1 MIEFKDKTGPGFAGV
16 EKQINRLEN
25 AAQKGSDALNKMG
38 QTAKASSANAGSA
51 MKGMG
56 ESARQAAKETKAAEK
71 TNSHYEKSMQ
81 KLEKQTRKLYKSFL
95 ALAKE
100 KIQILLEVKDKL
112 TPYLAKVR
120 SWMKS
125 FTGKVWNLTI
135 KVTDIATASI
145 RGVLKLLK
153 DPLLKAGKILGIDL
167 DLNGSIDAFKEFE
180 AAMSQVKV
188 ISGASAPQFEKL
200 TEKAK
205 EMGVTT
211 KFTATEA
218 ANALSDLGTAGWNS
232 QDMLG
237 GIEGIMNL
245 AAASGE
251 ELGTVSAIVTE
262 TLAAFGLQAYD
273 SGHFADV
280 LAQAS
285 ANANTTVSLL
295 GQAFK
300 DVAPVAGAM
309 KYSVEDTSFALGLM
323 ANASIRGSAAGTS
336 LKTAL
341 DNLASPTKQMQE
353 AMQRYGISM
362 TDSSGETKSL
372 KGVMDN
378 LRSSLGGLSETQ
390 QKAAASTI
398 FGEEA
403 MAGMLAIIKTSP
415 EEYERLAE
423 AIGHADGA
431 SKRMADTM
439 GDNLKG
445 SLEILQGS
453 VEEVKLSFG
462 ERLSP
467 YIRQFAEWL
476 ADMMPAV
483 EEGMNHLMDY
493 IDEKIDWV
501 KKEIAT
507 FTATA
512 DWKNADFFGKVSISW
527 DRLIATPFM
536 SWWKSTGSNMV
547 SDVMSSLGRGIGTG
561 ISITLSTLFGIDVS
575 SVAGEGASIGGA
587 FAGGLME
594 GLGSADLSGLFT
606 KAVGGVFKSAGKL
619 LPGGAKA
626 DLGSVFSTMLIAKMG
641 TSLVKGVRGIGSLF
655 APTLAP
661 ASSPAGVGG
670 AGGTFLRR
678 AIGGFSVAPEVSG
691 TGLAGGTGL
700 LGMAGKAG
708 IMLGSGA
715 TSSAGLIMSGGGAIA
730 GGVIGGATLISGGAD
745 LYRGFQSK
753 DKKEKDAYT
762 DSGIY
767 KVGGVASG
775 ALTGAII
782 GGIIPVIGPAI
793 GALVGSGIGGIL
805 GKLKGDSV
813 IKDYEQEAEAA
824 QKAEAEAA
832 LKQSKAFITTG
843 KAVKDVT
850 FGVKELDKAF
860 KDSSV
865 SAEEFSKMYKRAVDD
880 NLKNHFGDIKLSMEE
895 IKALASKI
903 VMGDNAQNLTL
914 FQTAVEAT
922 KQRVTELQGVIQKLK
937 RIEWERGLGLSFTT
951 TENESYKA
959 EMDSYLGGVEE
970 YLRGKQYETHTAY
983 ELLLKPEVVTE
994 FDESV
999 NDAYA
1004 EVLKQFSDESIVL
1017 KQKVDIALETGKWSE
1032 VEDSRNKID
1041 KLMERV
1047 SGSETEATFEALK
1060 IKYTGTGADLDPESF
1075 RALQDEMQAQVQLL
1089 NAGLDDGLKK
1099 GLSGLMLARDL
1110 GEDNGGISQS
1120 DYDKAEKKLI
1130 NEYTVEI
1137 NELKERVQRFNFEAI
1152 DSAYGDELAGI
1163 LPDLEGD
1170 VAERLQQA
1178 MNQAIA
1184 AGADVRKWDLSTAI
1198 KWLDLEGEGIDD
1210 TTQENIASIVSEIA
1224 KSLPTSLFESTKKEM
1239 ETIDYVALAA
1249 SMGMQLEGAFTGV
1262 EMTPVAGAVQAGIST
1277 AYDNV
1282 DLLAATHAVREKAEV
1297 MFIAEFGP
1305 AFNVDTDVNVKATYH
1320 LLNPYSP
1327 PKLLNILK
1335 VPNSSNDD
1343 GEVESKTDVGHN
1355 ACGGFVSG
1363 KQLSWIGEEGPEA
1376 IIPLVPS
1383 RRQRAIDLYEQTGR
1397 VLGLGRNAE
1406 GGIIGSSVGLRSGT
1420 NLAMDNVI
1428 QLYPKGFDSQP
1439 YMAANKLT
1447 EGYSV
1452 GDNNLSV
1459 STGATPGNITVEV
1472 HFTQQIDISATDRN
1486 EHEIKRMIKSTVK
1499 DMTDDLGVALAEK
1512 VTEAFGNMPKAKSV

>member
-167 DLNGSIDAFKEFE
+167 ELNGSIDAFKEFE

-218 ANALSDLGTAGWNS
+218 ANALSYLGTAGWNS

-341 DNLASPTKQMQE
+341 DNLASPTKQIQE

-655 APTLAP
+655 VPTLAP

-700 LGMAGKAG
+700 LGIAGKAG

-745 LYRGFQSK
+745 LYRGFQSN

-805 GKLKGDSV
+805 GKMKGDSV

-843 KAVKDVT
+843 KAVEDVK

-895 IKALASKI
+895 IKELATTI
-903 VMGDNAQNLTL
+903 VLGDNAPSLVRYQ
-914 FQTAVEAT
+914 EAT
-922 KQRVTELQGVIQKLK
+922 AIVKQRVEELQDTLGNLERMEWKASIGVELSGDDKKAYTQEVETYITQMKRYAEDNLYVSHTARATLLGEEKASKYDGADNEAYAAKQKEIEALEK
-937 RIEWERGLGLSFTT
+937 QAKESSEKGDIIGTNKYLDEIAVLTGTKDATDPMSRIEKWGQQGLGALEPDSLLNFAAGAAEQLQFAHDTYT
-951 TENESYKA
+951 DALAAGLENSG
-959 EMDSYLGGVEE
+959 SVEE
-970 YLRGKQYETHTAY
+970 SQALRKGASQKMAEAEARLM
-983 ELLLKPEVVTE
+983 ELLFGALESTYGGELSTVLPEG
-994 FDESV
+994 
-999 NDAYA
+999 
-1004 EVLKQFSDESIVL
+1004 
-1017 KQKVDIALETGKWSE
+1017 VDIAGTLQARLYDALSKGENVSEWS
-1032 VEDSRNKID
+1032 
-1041 KLMERV
+1041 
-1047 SGSETEATFEALK
+1047 
-1060 IKYTGTGADLDPESF
+1060 PE
-1075 RALQDEMQAQVQLL
+1075 
-1089 NAGLDDGLKK
+1089 
-1099 GLSGLMLARDL
+1099 
-1110 GEDNGGISQS
+1110 
-1120 DYDKAEKKLI
+1120 
-1130 NEYTVEI
+1130 
-1137 NELKERVQRFNFEAI
+1137 
-1152 DSAYGDELAGI
+1152 
-1163 LPDLEGD
+1163 D
-1170 VAERLQQA
+1170 VANWLGLQNLEPATQD
-1178 MNQAIA
+1178 AIA
-1184 AGADVRKWDLSTAI
+1184 AVI
-1198 KWLDLEGEGIDD
+1198 
-1210 TTQENIASIVSEIA
+1210 TQIAQTIPQS
-1224 KSLPTSLFESTKKEM
+1224 
-1239 ETIDYVALAA
+1239 TIDILKESSGGEEITPVATAL
-1249 SMGMQLEGAFTGV
+1249 GMQLTGAFMGID
-1262 EMTPVAGAVQAGIST
+1262 MTLITTALQGGLSSAYDKVDLSESAKAMRNNAEQALKTALATPFNIVVQANLNTKIKWFGLGSPGLPT
-1277 AYDNV
+1277 V
-1282 DLLAATHAVREKAEV
+1282 MESEEK
-1297 MFIAEFGP
+1297 
-1305 AFNVDTDVNVKATYH
+1305 
-1320 LLNPYSP
+1320 
-1327 PKLLNILK
+1327 PKQEPIK
-1335 VPNSSNDD
+1335 GYVHY
-1343 GEVESKTDVGHN
+1343 EAH
-1355 ACGGFVSG
+1355 GGFVSG
-1363 KQLSWIGEEGPEA
+1363 KQLSWVGEEGPEA

-1383 RRQRAIDLYEQTGR
+1383 RRQRAIDLYERAGR
-1397 VLGLGRNAE
+1397 ILGLGGNAE
-1406 GGIIGSSVGLRSGT
+1406 GGIIGSPIRLRSST

-1439 YMAANKLT
+1439 YMAANELT

-1452 GDNNLSV
+1452 GDNSISV
-1459 STGATPGNITVEV
+1459 STGAALGNVTVEV

-1486 EHEIKRMIKSTVK
+1486 EQEIKRMIKSTVK

-1512 VTEAFGNMPKAKSV
+1512 VNEAFGNMPKAQKGV

>member
-536 SWWKSTGSNMV
+536 SWWKSTGSKMV
-547 SDVMSSLGRGIGTG
+547 AEVMSSIGRGIGTG
-561 ISITLSTLFGIDVS
+561 ISITLSALFGIDVS
-575 SVAGEGASIGGA
+575 SVAEEGASIGGA

-594 GLGSADLSGLFT
+594 GLGSADLKGLF
-606 KAVGGVFKSAGKL
+606 GNILSGVFSSAGKL
-619 LPGGAKA
+619 MPGGAKA
-626 DLGSVFSTMLIAKMG
+626 DLGSLFSAALIAKVG
-641 TSLVKGVRGIGSLF
+641 TSLFKGGSAVASLF
-655 APTLAP
+655 
-661 ASSPAGVGG
+661 
-670 AGGTFLRR
+670 R
-678 AIGGFSVAPEVSG
+678 
-691 TGLAGGTGL
+691 
-700 LGMAGKAG
+700 
-708 IMLGSGA
+708 
-715 TSSAGLIMSGGGAIA
+715 GGGAIA
-730 GGVIGGATLISGGAD
+730 ASGAAGAGAAGMAVTGTSGLLATGVGMPMSMPLSAGALSLPKIGAAAMGAIGAGVTIDGAMD
-745 LYRGFQSK
+745 LYRGFQSN

-767 KVGGVASG
+767 KVGGVATG

-793 GALVGSGIGGIL
+793 GALVGAGIGGVR

-843 KAVKDVT
+843 KAVEDVK

-1130 NEYTVEI
+1130 NGYTAEI

-1184 AGADVRKWDLSTAI
+1184 AGVDVRKWDLSTAI

-1239 ETIDYVALAA
+1239 EAIDYAALAA
-1249 SMGMQLEGAFTGV
+1249 TMKVQLAGDLIGM
-1262 EMTPVAGAVQAGIST
+1262 EMTPIAIAIQTWIGA

-1282 DLLAATHAVREKAEV
+1282 DLSMATHAVREKAEV
-1297 MFIAEFGP
+1297 MFINEFGT
-1305 AFNVDTDVNVKATYH
+1305 AFNVNTDVNVKATYH
-1320 LLNPYSP
+1320 LLNPFSP
-1327 PKLLNILK
+1327 SNFLK
-1335 VPNSSNDD
+1335 TLKFPNSSNDD
-1343 GEVESKTDVGHN
+1343 GDVESKTDVGHN

-1439 YMAANKLT
+1439 YMAANELT

-1452 GDNNLSV
+1452 GDNSLSV
-1459 STGATPGNITVEV
+1459 STGAALGNVTVEV
-1472 HFTQQIDISATDRN
+1472 HYTQQIDISATDRN
-1486 EHEIKRMIKSTVK
+1486 EQEIKRIIKSTVK